1 MDTHFDIIRQNNK
14 KLYIN
19 KSFRNTSFEQALLIG
34 KEYLQKH
41 FKLTAVTSSHFCRV
55 YKLVV
60 RFNNVD
66 TCLYLK
72 EHLSR
77 GILDTIKHIIR
88 PGRAERAFDASLM
101 LQSNGFDAPIVIALL
116 ERRLGLFRTGG
127 VLITK
132 EVENAEPI
140 LKSLTDSCPNRDS
153 ALDRRH
159 NLIAGFGQTIGQM
172 HADGIFHGDLR
183 AGNIMVRD
191 EKNNWR
197 FFFLDNERTRKFQKL
212 SARLRVKNL
221 VQLQISS
228 TTIIGNTDRMRF
240 YKRYLVE
247 NTMSRM
253 EGKKLAKKVFKKTI
267 RRLRGR
273 TEIGNRSN
281 KYLKT
286 NKKFLRIE
294 NDRYLAVFDKSLC
307 EGADPI
313 DFIEKTDA
321 LMDNGT
327 IIKSDTTA
335 YLSLVSWNN
344 KEVVIKRYNH
354 KGLIHSLRHTIKGSR
369 AKRSWLNGQLL
380 TLLNIPT
387 PKPLAFI
394 EQRKGLLLWKSYL
407 VTEYVDGRQL
417 YHFLRNSSITQQQR
431 SAVTQQ
437 VMDLLNNL
445 SQYRISHGDLK
456 PSNILLTNDGPV
468 LTDLDG
474 MKVYRWNWIHR
485 ARQIKDI
492 TRLTKKQDMRN
503 ISLSV

>member
-88 PGRAERAFDASLM
+88 PGRAKRAFDASLM

-116 ERRLGLFRTGG
+116 ERRSAFGGFRTGG

-153 ALDRRH
+153 ALDRRRS
-159 NLIAGFGQTIGQM
+159 LIAGFGQTIGQM

-197 FFFLDNERTRKFQKL
+197 FFFLDNERTRKFREL

-240 YKRYLVE
+240 YKRYLVK

-253 EGKKLAKKVFKKTI
+253 EGKELAKKVFKKTI

-281 KYLKT
+281 KYLQT
-286 NKKFLRIE
+286 DEEFLRIE
-294 NDRYLAVFDKSLC
+294 NDRYLAVFDRSFC
-307 EGADPI
+307 EGAEPFDLM
-313 DFIEKTDA
+313 EKLDA
-321 LMDNGT
+321 LMDNGKV
-327 IIKSDTTA
+327 IKSDTTT

-344 KEVVIKRYNH
+344 KRVVIKRYNH

-407 VTEYVDGRQL
+407 VTEYVPAQKLCD
-417 YHFLRNSSITQQQR
+417 FLQDDRISGQEKKETAER
-431 SAVTQQ
+431 LRR
-437 VMDLLNNL
+437 LLDKL
-445 SQYRISHGDLK
+445 GEYRITHGDLK
-456 PSNILLTNDGPV
+456 PTNILITRNGTV
-468 LTDLDG
+468 LTDLDAV
-474 MKVYRWNWIHR
+474 KIHKSNVIYQCR
-485 ARQIKDI
+485 RTKDME
-492 TRLTKKQDMRN
+492 RFTKL
-503 ISLSV
+503 ISSE